1 MSPDVG
7 SIASANQV
15 VPGRTTGVIAEEQ
28 ATQRHALLED
38 LRVLTRSQLSQAQ
51 DATGDVVSDLE
62 RVGEGIQDTLH
73 DLRSRIGKER
83 DLSCQIEGSS
93 RDVLELAAT
102 GTEEA
107 LRTLFDAR
115 IKIDALEHQIN
126 ELCDQ
131 NSDLQQSN
139 RELEQNLS
147 QEQANSQSLKLRQEQ
162 LRRQHQEK
170 IIRLQECI
178 SQQESALEEQ
188 VDKLQLTAEAL
199 ENSKN
204 VEIDFRNQLSDRDSH
219 IESLQQEIATQG
231 QTISDLE
238 EEIVQTRRE
247 TAQAIESFMNLEE
260 SLKTGAKAKAHLRIL
275 YEKSREGNEKAGTA

>member
-1 MSPDVG
+1 MSPEVG

-170 IIRLQECI
+170 I
-178 SQQESALEEQ
+178 
-188 VDKLQLTAEAL
+188 
-199 ENSKN
+199 
-204 VEIDFRNQLSDRDSH
+204 
-219 IESLQQEIATQG
+219 
-231 QTISDLE
+231 
-238 EEIVQTRRE
+238 
-247 TAQAIESFMNLEE
+247 MNIKQ
-260 SLKTGAKAKAHLRIL
+260 KTF
-275 YEKSREGNEKAGTA
+275 